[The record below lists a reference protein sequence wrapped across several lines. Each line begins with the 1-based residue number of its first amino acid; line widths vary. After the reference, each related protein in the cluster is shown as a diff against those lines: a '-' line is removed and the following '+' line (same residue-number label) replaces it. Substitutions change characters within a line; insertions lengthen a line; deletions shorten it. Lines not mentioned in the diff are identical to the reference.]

1 MLWKVPI
8 TVATKGNPLAAS
20 LVLSEQ
26 STTVTL
32 EGVGEGDWVLVSDA
46 KPCSNSNHSRGPL
59 IILVCLEYYCN
70 FVCVQ

>member
-20 LVLSEQ
+20 LMLSEQ

-32 EGVGEGDWVLVSDA
+32 EGVGEGDWVLVSQTTL
-46 KPCSNSNHSRGPL
+46 CSSSHSGAL
-59 IILVCLEYYCN
+59 DINFCVCSGM
-70 FVCVQ
+70 

>member
-8 TVATKGNPLAAS
+8 TMATEGNPLAAS

-32 EGVGEGDWVLVSDA
+32 EGVGEGDWVLVSET
-46 KPCSNSNHSRGPL
+46 KLCSDSNNSGTFDNFC
-59 IILVCLEYYCN
+59 VCSGM
-70 FVCVQ
+70 